1 MKLILRYIKKYKI
14 EAVLA
19 PLFKMT
25 EALLELFVPLVI
37 AAIIDNKIPA
47 ADYSGIIKHSLILL
61 ALGFAGL
68 AFSATAQ
75 YLSARAAV
83 RTAADIKS
91 ALFKHISGFSYTQ
104 LDKIGAATLITE
116 MTSDINLVQS
126 GINLT
131 LRLFLRS
138 PFIVFGAMIMAFTID
153 SREALIFA
161 VMIAILSLIVFTVMG
176 VTVPRHR
183 KVQRGLDA
191 LTLSVRENVNGAR
204 VIRAFRSERSETE
217 KFDIKNSA
225 LNKMQ
230 VAVARITSLTNPL
243 TLVVV
248 NIAVAVL
255 LKIGAVKVF
264 DGDLSAGAVVALY
277 NYLTQILVELVKLAN
292 LIVSITKSIAGADR
306 IETVFG
312 ITPDYES
319 GALTEIDSECKTAIS
334 FENVSFKYD
343 GSSEY
348 SLEDISFT
356 LNKGQTLGIIGSTG
370 SGKST
375 LVNLLAA
382 FYKAD
387 SGVIKFFGHPV
398 ESYNSEFLHSAL
410 GFCAQKAVLFKG
422 SIRDNMKI
430 GKPDATD
437 GEIISALKTAQ
448 AFDFVNEKPGFLDFE
463 LEENARNLSG
473 GQKQRLTLAR
483 ALVKRPLVFI
493 SDDCSSAL
501 DLATDARLRK
511 ALSELDDITKIIVSQ
526 RVSAVISSDKILVL
540 EDGAAV
546 GFGTHSELVENCDVY
561 KEIYLS
567 QIGKEAD

>member
-37 AAIIDNKIPA
+37 AAIIDTKIPA
-47 ADYSGIIKHSLILL
+47 GDYKGIIKHSLILL
-61 ALGFAGL
+61 VLGFAGL

-75 YLSARAAV
+75 YMSARAAV
-83 RTAADIKS
+83 KTAADIKS
-91 ALFKHISGFSYTQ
+91 ALFKHISSFSYTQ
-104 LDKIGAATLITE
+104 LDKIGTATLITE

-161 VMIAILSLIVFTVMG
+161 AMIAVLSVIVFTVMG

-204 VIRAFRSERSETE
+204 VIRAFRNERSETE
-217 KFDIKNSA
+217 KFDIKNTA

-230 VAVARITSLTNPL
+230 VAVAKITSLTNPL

-248 NIAVAVL
+248 NIAVAIL
-255 LKIGAVKVF
+255 LKSGAVKVYE
-264 DGDLSAGAVVALY
+264 GDLSAGAVVALY

-306 IETVFG
+306 IEAVFE
-312 ITPDYES
+312 ITPDSES
-319 GALTEIDSECKTAIS
+319 GYITEIDSGCKTAVT

-343 GSSEY
+343 VAADY
-348 SLEDISFT
+348 SLENISFS
-356 LNKGQTLGIIGSTG
+356 LKRGQTLGVIGSTG

-375 LVNLLAA
+375 LVNLLAG
-382 FYKAD
+382 FYKAG
-387 SGVIKFFGHPV
+387 SGIISIFGQPV
-398 ESYNSEFLHSAL
+398 ESYDSEFFHSVL

-430 GKPDATD
+430 GKSDASD
-437 GEIISALKTAQ
+437 DEITAALKTAQ
-448 AFDFVNEKPGFLDFE
+448 AYDFVSEKPGFLDFK

-473 GQKQRLTLAR
+473 GQRQRLTLAR
-483 ALVKRPLVFI
+483 ALVKKPLIFI

-511 ALSELDDITKIIVSQ
+511 ALSKLDGITQIIVSQ
-526 RVSAVISSDKILVL
+526 RVSAVINSDKILVL
-540 EDGAAV
+540 DDGEAV
-546 GFGTHSELVENCDVY
+546 GFGTHSELVEHCDVY